1 MDFSIQPD
9 LGITEISHLPI
20 QNEFVAV
27 QEKSGLEMSGK
38 AILSHQ
44 SQLYQHNCGES
55 LVVRECSM
63 SEVELKRLVNI
74 NFYRM
79 STRSL
84 SWLSQLKVKTE
95 NTELIDKALNIII
108 DFTALE
114 SELNI
119 NRLLLVQS

>member
-1 MDFSIQPD
+1 
-9 LGITEISHLPI
+9 
-20 QNEFVAV
+20 
-27 QEKSGLEMSGK
+27 
-38 AILSHQ
+38 
-44 SQLYQHNCGES
+44 
-55 LVVRECSM
+55 M